1 MGTRVF
7 SPSASLSSP
16 IPTEMVLGSHLG
28 AHISARGDAANANL
42 RFFCQHPLE
51 TVTDGS
57 WVMAG
62 IFFTA
67 LPIDM
72 SIF

>member
-42 RFFCQHPLE
+42 RFFCQHPLLRLLQM
-51 TVTDGS
+51 VPGS
-57 WVMAG
+57 WQG
-62 IFFTA
+62 FFSQ
-67 LPIDM
+67 P
-72 SIF
+72 FP